1 MYLMYF
7 IYKLCFFLKL
17 KSFYW
22 SLAASVMVK
31 DFKPPQMAKLIYY
44 ERLPVF
50 FFFLKKKCYYDII
63 TKAIMTQISYYCNP
77 VRTGGGFLISSIL
90 FSITPELLVIITWK
104 VDCDYMEKS
113 YFCKKL
119 CPLYACVTSL
129 IFSYITLEMLD
140 VKFKV

>member
-1 MYLMYF
+1 M
-7 IYKLCFFLKL
+7 FFPEVKVFLL
-17 KSFYW
+17 IISSFGN
-22 SLAASVMVK
+22 SK
-31 DFKPPQMAKLIYY
+31 

-50 FFFLKKKCYYDII
+50 FFFFFKKKLYGHFLWMGFNC

-77 VRTGGGFLISSIL
+77 VWTGGGFLISSIL